1 MKKYN
6 KPVTKWVTLDMS
18 GVLCASSDPIAPGVT
33 ETSADGGKSVL
44 SKENNFGWEDTNHNS
59 VWDDNDAWE

>member
-18 GVLCASSDPIAPGVT
+18 GVLCAASNPAPGVT
-33 ETSADGGKSVL
+33 ETPADGVNSVL
-44 SKENNFGWEDTNHNS
+44 SKENNP

>member
-33 ETSADGGKSVL
+33 ETPADGVNSVL
-44 SKENNFGWEDTNHNS
+44 SKENNP